1 MAGSMEIFTESQA
14 PSTDTSKQPP
24 PIHNP
29 PIIIASPPPPTNNS
43 DAANTFLPKELAEI
57 VANRQRR
64 ERAWHPR
71 LMLCTTVISNIDST
85 LENIT
90 DDIEKEEAFALKAYL
105 QLAIANFAAVDTS
118 PAPSQIPSY
127 SRPTKFSSHGS
138 GKYKTTAK
146 EVTVAIPRTIKGA
159 VTSEESTQQAHKLPK
174 PPQLNE
180 RTWATVARNGQKK
193 ARVTLSMK
201 TQAVPTSK
209 ATQRVTNKRNSIT
222 TAPTDQRLF
231 VRIPQE
237 HEWRKLS
244 PAGIREIIVQKLS
257 ISPSLI
263 GKIKP
268 VDSGFALSPCSTE
281 ARQAI
286 LDAGNGLF
294 LSGAKLEPATNWIPV
309 IIPTVPSSIRKVQG
323 QVEINHLMLTD
334 EVERVC
340 SMRPAYVKLY
350 GRNKSEA
357 PHRTWMAY
365 FPKAPRTGFR
375 VFDESGIARP
385 FKKQQPLEFCKRCN
399 GHHPTKNYSRAPSCG
414 NCGSTNH
421 SEGLC
426 MATTKCRNCG
436 GPHRS
441 DSRRCLARPTR
452 SGAPTKEQMKAFRQ
466 AGERE
471 FQAVLRAKAA
481 EESATSAK
489 DFSVGKISSQ
499 TTEVDANANINTASP
514 VDSSMGDALR
524 L

>member
-1 MAGSMEIFTESQA
+1 MADSMEISTESQA

-24 PIHNP
+24 PIPSVPPIHNP
-29 PIIIASPPPPTNNS
+29 PIIIASPPPPSNLTPSNKSLAGRQILKPVTPSKRPVPEISIQNSTNNS
-43 DAANTFLPKELAEI
+43 DAANAFLPKELAEI

-64 ERAWHPR
+64 ERAWHAR
-71 LMLCTTVISNIDST
+71 LMCCTTVISNIDST
-85 LENIT
+85 LANIT

-118 PAPSQIPSY
+118 PAPPQIPSY
-127 SRPTKFSSHGS
+127 SRPTKLSGHGS
-138 GKYKTTAK
+138 GKYKTTAN

-159 VTSEESTQQAHKLPK
+159 VTSEENTQQAHKLPK

-268 VDSGFALSPCSTE
+268 VHSGFALSPCSTE

-334 EVERVC
+334 E
-340 SMRPAYVKLY
+340 K
-350 GRNKSEA
+350 
-357 PHRTWMAY
+357 
-365 FPKAPRTGFR
+365 
-375 VFDESGIARP
+375 
-385 FKKQQPLEFCKRCN
+385 
-399 GHHPTKNYSRAPSCG
+399 
-414 NCGSTNH
+414 
-421 SEGLC
+421 
-426 MATTKCRNCG
+426 
-436 GPHRS
+436 
-441 DSRRCLARPTR
+441 
-452 SGAPTKEQMKAFRQ
+452 
-466 AGERE
+466 
-471 FQAVLRAKAA
+471 
-481 EESATSAK
+481 
-489 DFSVGKISSQ
+489 
-499 TTEVDANANINTASP
+499 
-514 VDSSMGDALR
+514 
-524 L
+524 

>member
-1 MAGSMEIFTESQA
+1 MEISTESQA

-24 PIHNP
+24 PIHNH
-29 PIIIASPPPPTNNS
+29 PIIIVSPPPLSNLTSSNTSLAGRQILKPVAPSKRPVPENSIQNSTNNF
-43 DAANTFLPKELAEI
+43 DAANAFLPKELAEI

-64 ERAWHPR
+64 ERAWHAR
-71 LMLCTTVISNIDST
+71 LMLCTTRKKKLLLS
-85 LENIT
+85 
-90 DDIEKEEAFALKAYL
+90 KAYL
-105 QLAIANFAAVDTS
+105 LLAIANFAAIDTS
-118 PAPSQIPSY
+118 PAPPQIPSY
-127 SRPTKFSSHGS
+127 SRPTKFCGHGS

-146 EVTVAIPRTIKGA
+146 EVTVTIPRTLKGA
-159 VTSEESTQQAHKLPK
+159 VTSEESTQQIHKSTNPQIHKLPK
-174 PPQLNE
+174 PSQLNE
-180 RTWATVARNGQKK
+180 RTWVTVARNGQKK
-193 ARVTLSMK
+193 APLLLTKDSLFEYHKS
-201 TQAVPTSK
+201 TSGGNFLLR
-209 ATQRVTNKRNSIT
+209 QN
-222 TAPTDQRLF
+222 
-231 VRIPQE
+231 
-237 HEWRKLS
+237 
-244 PAGIREIIVQKLS
+244 REIIVQKLS
-257 ISPSLI
+257 ISPSLS

-268 VDSGFALSPCSTE
+268 VHSGFALSSCSTE

-334 EVERVC
+334 EVKRVC

-350 GRNKSEA
+350 GRNKSET

-365 FPKAPRTGFR
+365 FPNAPRTGFR

-399 GHHPTKNYSRAPSCG
+399 GHHPTKNCSRAPSCG

-421 SEGLC
+421 SEDLC

-436 GPHRS
+436 SPHRS
-441 DSRRCLARPTR
+441 DCRRCLARPTR

-471 FQAVLRAKAA
+471 FQAVLRAKTA
-481 EESATSAK
+481 EESATSTE

-499 TTEVDANANINTASP
+499 TTEVDANANIIPSSP
-514 VDSSMGDALR
+514 VDISMGDALR